1 METESLRI
9 DNPTVVQLQLVDSTN
24 AYLKGVE
31 VEAGR
36 AVVVIAGAQ
45 TAGRG
50 QQGARWDS
58 LPGDAMFS
66 ILLQPR
72 GLSAGRPF
80 LLSQL
85 LALALCQAIGG
96 LGVRAEVKWPN
107 DILVNR
113 KKVCGV
119 LIETSLQG
127 AYVRR
132 AILGVGVN
140 LAPRPGGF
148 PAYPT
153 PAATLADAVGSSA
166 LPSPAT
172 FVGSLIDAWNVWVA
186 NLYETGEEAV
196 QRSYRT
202 ALFNGRGSH
211 RFVDHGGEFRA
222 EIAAMLPTGEL
233 VLRRADGS
241 LRAYPFKGIRQR
253 VE

>member
-96 LGVRAEVKWPN
+96 LGARAEVKWPN
-107 DILVNR
+107 DILVHR

-140 LAPRPGGF
+140 LAPRLSGF
-148 PAYPT
+148 PEYPT
-153 PAATLADAVGSSA
+153 PATTMADAVGESV

-172 FVGSLIDAWNVWVA
+172 FIGRFIDAWNSQVA
-186 NLYETGEEAV
+186 YFHEEGDEAV
-196 QRSYRT
+196 QRDYRA
-202 ALFNGRGSH
+202 ALFNGYGSH
-211 RFVDHGGEFRA
+211 CFADDGGEFCA
-222 EIAAMLPTGEL
+222 EFAALLPTGEL
-233 VLRRADGS
+233 VLRRADGA